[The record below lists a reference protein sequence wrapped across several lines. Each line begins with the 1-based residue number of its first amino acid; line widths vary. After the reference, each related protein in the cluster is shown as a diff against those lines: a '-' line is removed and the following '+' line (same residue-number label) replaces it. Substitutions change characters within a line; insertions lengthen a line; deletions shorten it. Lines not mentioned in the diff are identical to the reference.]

1 MAKGRQTRRKAS
13 GGIFSYI
20 YNPIHQLIGASDN
33 VTSAATNTVRK
44 IVHNSATGVDSVGT
58 RLTRRADKI
67 LSGLIPRGLNGKR
80 ATRRSRRSS
89 SRRSRR

>member
-44 IVHNSATGVDSVGT
+44 IVHNSATGVDSVGA

-67 LSGLIPRGLNGKR
+67 LSGLIPRGLKGKR
-80 ATRRSRRSS
+80 ATRRSRSS